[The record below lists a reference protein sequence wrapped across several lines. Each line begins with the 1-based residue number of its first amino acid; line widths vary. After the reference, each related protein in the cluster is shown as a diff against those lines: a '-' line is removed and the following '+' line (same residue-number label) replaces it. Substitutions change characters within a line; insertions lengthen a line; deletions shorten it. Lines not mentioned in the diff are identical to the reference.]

1 MRSNIMFYFQ
11 YPGHKGDLTKI
22 LNDIPEYEDHDH
34 KVVEVERH
42 GERALAMVAGH
53 AVVNEIEDPY
63 LHILQ
68 EHQRIRTNATVSKDS
83 EIVKI
88 PK

>member
-1 MRSNIMFYFQ
+1 MLYFQ

-34 KVVEVERH
+34 KVVEVETH

-53 AVVNEIEDPY
+53 AVVN
-63 LHILQ
+63 
-68 EHQRIRTNATVSKDS
+68 
-83 EIVKI
+83 
-88 PK
+88 

>member
-1 MRSNIMFYFQ
+1 MGINSTYLLQNMMLKDICE
-11 YPGHKGDLTKI
+11 I
-22 LNDIPEYEDHDH
+22 LSTIQQPIKSACYKDYQNT
-34 KVVEVERH
+34 
-42 GERALAMVAGH
+42 
-53 AVVNEIEDPY
+53 
-63 LHILQ
+63 LQ